1 LKSPQRPRA
10 LRQPFV
16 AAIVVTDIDSE
27 QQISSR
33 TSDLSVSGCFVPTT
47 IGLNPA
53 AKVRIAIAY
62 AGAKV
67 TAFGRVVSA
76 RADGMSIAFDKIE
89 QRDQEILE
97 KWLSDLRVRE
107 E

>member
-1 LKSPQRPRA
+1 MKSPQRPRA

-16 AAIVVTDIDSE
+16 AAVVITDLSSE
-27 QQISSR
+27 QQISSH
-33 TSDLSVSGCFVPTT
+33 TSDLSVSGCFVATT
-47 IGLNPA
+47 IALNPDS
-53 AKVRIAIAY
+53 KVLIAIAH

-67 TAFGRVVSA
+67 TTFGRVVSA

-89 QRDQEILE
+89 QRDQDILQ